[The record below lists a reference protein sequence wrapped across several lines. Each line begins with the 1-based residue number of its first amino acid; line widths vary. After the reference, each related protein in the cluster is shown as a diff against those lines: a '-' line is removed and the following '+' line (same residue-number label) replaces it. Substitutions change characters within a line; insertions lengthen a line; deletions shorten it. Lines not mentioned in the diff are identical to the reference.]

1 MEETDFSVEHIA
13 KAQTAESINYK
24 HENFNEKKLKIQQ
37 LMQQNDLN
45 DALNPQNLNQNRV
58 NNVVKKS
65 NKVINNIPSD
75 NIRETN
81 T

>member
-24 HENFNEKKLKIQQ
+24 HENFNEKKLKIQ